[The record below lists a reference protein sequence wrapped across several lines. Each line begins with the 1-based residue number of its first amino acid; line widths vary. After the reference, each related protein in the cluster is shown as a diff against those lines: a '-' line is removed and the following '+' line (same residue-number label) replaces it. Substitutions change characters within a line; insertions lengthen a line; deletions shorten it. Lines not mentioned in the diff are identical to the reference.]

1 MMLAL
6 YGALIVLLAWSVARA
21 VDWYPAHLAHEE
33 EAMLAAIS
41 AQLAGDEAS
50 FAAWEA
56 AQGTPFGGVAWRR
69 FVSGT
74 PAFNRQTGLAV
85 VLVLLVATWSLMT
98 HGATLLAASWL
109 IFGAGLVVLAFVDAH
124 TKLLPDALTLPL
136 LWLGVVLQLF
146 PETRT
151 VGLEASI
158 WGVLAGYLPMW
169 LLAQLYRLLRGR
181 DGLGMGDVKM
191 LAAMGA
197 WSGAAVLPSVIFV
210 ASLLGIAG
218 VLCFRLSRRVR
229 RADDHSHELDDSH
242 ELHAEFPFG
251 PWIIAAYMICHILDV
266 NMMLR
271 T

>member
-1 MMLAL
+1 MTIALYWILAL
-6 YGALIVLLAWSVARA
+6 LLAWVVARA
-21 VDWYPAHLAHEE
+21 VDWYPAHIAHEE
-33 EAMLAAIS
+33 QAMLAAIA
-41 AQLAGDEAS
+41 AQQAGDEVS

-56 AQGTPFGGVAWRR
+56 AQGAAFGGGALRGFVACP
-69 FVSGT
+69 
-74 PAFNRQTGLAV
+74 PALNWQISLV
-85 VLVLLVATWSLMT
+85 VILLLLIATWSYMT
-98 HGATLLAASWL
+98 HGVTLLGASWL
-109 IFGAGLVVLAFVDAH
+109 IFGAALVLLAFVDAR

-136 LWLGVVLQLF
+136 LWFGVVLQLF

-197 WSGAAVLPSVIFV
+197 WSGAAVLPGVVFV

-218 VLCFRLSRRVR
+218 VLCYRLIQRARH
-229 RADDHSHELDDSH
+229 ADDDGDDSSHEWHS
-242 ELHAEFPFG
+242 EFPFG
-251 PWIIAAYMICHILDV
+251 PWIIAAYMICLILS
-266 NMMLR
+266 
-271 T
+271 

>member
-1 MMLAL
+1 MTMALYWILAL
-6 YGALIVLLAWSVARA
+6 LLAWAVARA
-21 VDWYPAHLAHEE
+21 VDWYPAYMVHEE
-33 EAMLAAIS
+33 QAMLTAIAA
-41 AQLAGDEAS
+41 QQAGDEAR
-50 FAAWEA
+50 FAAWESTQGA
-56 AQGTPFGGVAWRR
+56 AFGGGASRSFVACP
-69 FVSGT
+69 
-74 PAFNRQTGLAV
+74 PALNWQTGLAI
-85 VLVLLVATWSLMT
+85 VLLLLIAIGSLMT
-98 HGATLLAASWL
+98 HGATLLGASWL

-229 RADDHSHELDDSH
+229 RADDHSHELHDSH